1 MKSIV
6 MSRAKRWQVLLVAV
20 SLLIVSLG
28 GTAAAADV
36 KVYAFSSVSFWYD
49 KEVFVTGATGRWHW
63 PVPFFIIKHDNDWV
77 AFDLGVTGEVAK
89 DKAAQEAYYGS
100 SRMKDYDPYEMK
112 PDADF
117 VNSIKKLGL
126 KPEQLKAVILSHGH
140 WDHVGGINEFKNTKV
155 PIYIQEKEMPAIW
168 QAIGANIGK
177 LTYNIV
183 DWANIAKLNLKPI
196 NGVFDVFGDGSIV
209 AFPATGHSAGIQGL
223 MVRQNS
229 GRYLILAQDSC
240 NTTENYQKVVAGR
253 VTNETL
259 LQTLAW
265 YKAMSYMADIVPSHD
280 QDYYAEV
287 RWAPAEFQVPP
298 KYRK

>member
-1 MKSIV
+1 MNSFMI
-6 MSRAKRWQVLLVAV
+6 SRARKLQVLFVAV
-20 SLLIVSLG
+20 LLIVSLG

-36 KVYAFSSVSFWYD
+36 KVYAFSGLNLWVD
-49 KEVFVTGATGRWHW
+49 KDVFVKGAVGKSNW
-63 PVPFFIIKHDNDWV
+63 PTPFFLIKHNEDWV
-77 AFDLGVTGEVAK
+77 AFDLGVTGEIAK
-89 DKAAQEAYYGS
+89 DKAAQEAYFGN
-100 SRMKDYDPYEMK
+100 RVNLHGPYEMK
-112 PDADF
+112 PDGDF
-117 VNSIKKLGL
+117 LNQIKKLGL

-177 LTYNIV
+177 LTYNIQ
-183 DWANIAKLNLKPI
+183 DWANIANLNLKPI
-196 NGVFDVFGDGSIV
+196 NGVFNVFGDGSVV
-209 AFPATGHSAGIQGL
+209 AFPATGHSGGIQGL

-229 GRYLILAQDSC
+229 GRYFILAQDSC
-240 NTTENYQKVVAGR
+240 NTTENYQKVVSGL
-253 VTNETL
+253 VTNDTL